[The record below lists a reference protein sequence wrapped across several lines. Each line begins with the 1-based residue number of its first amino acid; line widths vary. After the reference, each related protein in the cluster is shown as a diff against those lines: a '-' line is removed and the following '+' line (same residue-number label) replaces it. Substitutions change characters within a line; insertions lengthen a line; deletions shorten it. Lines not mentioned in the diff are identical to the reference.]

1 MKTKNK
7 YMGWWQKPIT
17 MVRGSTYIIT
27 AVPLQNQS
35 DGHWIG
41 GPLQL
46 KALIRLYAQ
55 VLARKVA
62 HLSQGTLRTAISA
75 LITYPGHWLAR
86 FQHWWRNYLKTSW
99 QLPLYSAVPT
109 PVASLPYGVQ
119 KRQNKVRRFALF
131 RHGAVHHTSSRGAI
145 RSPESPSRSGLPAK
159 QIETN

>member
-46 KALIRLYAQ
+46 KALIRLYVR

-75 LITYPGHWLAR
+75 RLDRIGTWLAR
-86 FQHWWRNYLKTSW
+86 FQPCLVVRLEWVGRIPLLFLACSAPTRSCTLPCGVWTRMPKTRSN
-99 QLPLYSAVPT
+99 AVF
-109 PVASLPYGVQ
+109 
-119 KRQNKVRRFALF
+119 RR
-131 RHGAVHHTSSRGAI
+131 RAV
-145 RSPESPSRSGLPAK
+145 
-159 QIETN
+159 